1 MLFKYSA
8 LDKNGKKTQGE
19 IDAINKTVAISA
31 LQRRD
36 LIIVTIKGESDK
48 SFLQTSFFDK
58 VPLRD
63 VVIMSRQLS
72 TLFTSSVSALKAFT
86 LLSSNAENK
95 LLASQLQQIGDELQA
110 GSSISDALNKF
121 PNTFSPFYVN
131 MIKAGEESGKLN
143 ETFQYLADYL
153 DREYELTSK
162 TRNALI
168 YPAFVIV
175 VFISVM
181 LLMFTMVIP
190 NLSQLLIESGQ
201 EIPFYTAIIIGIS
214 EFIVKY
220 GIFIAIFFI
229 LFAAYVVWFRRNDSG
244 KESLDKM
251 KLSLPLIGTLYRKV
265 YLSRISDNLNTM
277 LSSGISIIRSIEITS
292 EVVDNYVY
300 KGILN
305 ETEEAVKSG
314 SSLSNAL
321 QKYPKEIPAIMVQ
334 MVQVGEETGTLGS
347 ILKTLAAFY
356 KREVDDAITTMISLI
371 EPIMIVGLAIG
382 VGILL
387 TSILIPIYNIA
398 SSIS

>member
-8 LDKNGKKTQGE
+8 LDKTGKKTQGE
-19 IDAINKTVAISA
+19 IDAINKTVAIAA

-36 LIIVTIKGESDK
+36 LIIVTIKGESEK
-48 SFLQTSFFDK
+48 SFLQASFFDK
-58 VPLRD
+58 VPMRD
-63 VVIMSRQLS
+63 IVITSRQLA
-72 TLFTSSVSALKAFT
+72 TLFSSNISALKAFT
-86 LLSSNAENK
+86 LLSTNAENK

-131 MIKAGEESGKLN
+131 MVKAGEETGKLN

-153 DREYELTSK
+153 DRQYELTSK

-190 NLSQLLIESGQ
+190 NLSQLLVESGQ
-201 EIPFYTAIIIGIS
+201 EIPFYTRIIIGLS
-214 EFIVKY
+214 DFILSY
-220 GIFIAIFFI
+220 GIFIAIFLI
-229 LFAAYVVWFRRNDSG
+229 LFAAYIVWFRRNDQG
-244 KESLDKM
+244 KESIDRI
-251 KLSLPLIGTLYRKV
+251 KLKLPLVGILYKKV

-321 QKYPKEIPAIMVQ
+321 RKYEVIPPIMVQ

-356 KREVDDAITTMISLI
+356 KREVDDAITTMIGLI

-398 SSIS
+398 SSIA

>member
-1 MLFKYSA
+1 
-8 LDKNGKKTQGE
+8 
-19 IDAINKTVAISA
+19 
-31 LQRRD
+31 
-36 LIIVTIKGESDK
+36 
-48 SFLQTSFFDK
+48 
-58 VPLRD
+58 
-63 VVIMSRQLS
+63 
-72 TLFTSSVSALKAFT
+72 
-86 LLSSNAENK
+86 
-95 LLASQLQQIGDELQA
+95 
-110 GSSISDALNKF
+110 
-121 PNTFSPFYVN
+121 